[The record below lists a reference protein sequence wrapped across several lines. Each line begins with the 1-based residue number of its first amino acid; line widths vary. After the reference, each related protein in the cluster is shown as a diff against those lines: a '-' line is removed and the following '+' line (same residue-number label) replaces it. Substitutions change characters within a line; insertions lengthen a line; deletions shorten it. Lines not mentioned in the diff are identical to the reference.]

1 MSTGR
6 QLEESAAGPLAGR
19 SRRLYSLA
27 RRQANARSW
36 TLRYVRRLACSD
48 VVIVIAA
55 VAFAQILRFG
65 PGSLTPA
72 SGRFGLSSILIP
84 AGLIA
89 AWLIALRAAGTYDR
103 RIVGSGSE
111 EYSRVTTACLAVFGI
126 LAIVDLLF
134 KLDIAR
140 GFLAIAFPLGTIGLL
155 GTRWGWRQRLGWQ
168 RQKGRHLDQLL
179 VVGTE
184 RSAAPLIERL
194 AADPSLGFEVIGA
207 CLPPCDGGHRSS
219 LAIGDREI
227 PVLGDFDDLTRAVY
241 RSGATTIAV
250 TSAEAIGHRA
260 MQDLSWEL
268 QDAYVEMLVAPGV
281 TDVAGPRMLVRPV
294 AGLPLL
300 HIDKPRYEGANRFRK
315 SLLDKLV
322 AAAGLIAVAPVLL
335 AVAIAIKLDSKG
347 PVFYKAT
354 RVGVSNTPF
363 QMWKFRSMVQDADAL
378 KDELADRNE
387 GAGVLFKMRSDP
399 RVTRVGTF
407 IRRYSL
413 DELPQLFN
421 VLGGS
426 MSLVGPRPPL
436 PEEVARYDGRVA
448 RRMLVK
454 PGITGLWQ
462 VSGRSD
468 LSWEESV
475 RLDLSYVENWSIMQD
490 FIILWRTVK
499 AVFAKEGAY

>member
-1 MSTGR
+1 M
-6 QLEESAAGPLAGR
+6 
-19 SRRLYSLA
+19 
-27 RRQANARSW
+27 
-36 TLRYVRRLACSD
+36 RYVRRLAWTD
-48 VVIVIAA
+48 AILVIGA
-55 VAFAQILRFG
+55 VAFAQIFRFG

-72 SGRFGLSSILIP
+72 SGKFGVSSVLISV
-84 AGLIA
+84 GLIA
-89 AWLIALRAAGTYDR
+89 AWLVALRVGGTLDR

-111 EYSRVTTACLAVFGI
+111 EYSRVTTSCLAVFGT
-126 LAIVDLLF
+126 LAIVDLLL
-134 KLDIAR
+134 KLDVAR
-140 GFLAIAFPLGTIGLL
+140 GFLAIALPLGTFGLL
-155 GTRWGWRQRLGWQ
+155 VSRWAWRQRLGWQ
-168 RQKGRHLDQLL
+168 RLKGIHLDQLL

-184 RSAAPLIERL
+184 RSAKPLIERL
-194 AADPSLGFEVIGA
+194 VADPALGFEVVGV
-207 CLPPCDGGHRSS
+207 CLPPGESTRMSHVTV
-219 LAIGDREI
+219 GDKE
-227 PVLGDFDDLTRAVY
+227 VSVYGDFDDVTRAIFA
-241 RSGATTIAV
+241 SGATTIAV

-268 QDAYVEMLVAPGV
+268 QDAYVEMLVSPGV

-315 SLLDKLV
+315 LMLDKLV
-322 AAAGLIAVAPVLL
+322 AAAVLIAISPVLL
-335 AVAIAIKLDSKG
+335 AVAIAVKLDSKG

-354 RVGVSNTPF
+354 RVGVGNKPF
-363 QMWKFRSMVQDADAL
+363 LMWKFRSMVQDAEAQ
-378 KDELADRNE
+378 KDDLAAQNE
-387 GAGVLFKMRSDP
+387 GAGVLFKMRADP
-399 RVTRVGTF
+399 RVTRVGKF

-413 DELPQLFN
+413 DELPQLLN